1 MRARRERRHL
11 AGVLREKA
19 FATGFLVAGL
29 LLFTWPFVRVPRFH
43 LVPAFFH
50 LSVSWAL
57 IVVGLWAMARALAR
71 EDEGEGEGEGPG
83 DDDG

>member
-11 AGVLREKA
+11 ARVLRQEA
-19 FATGFLVAGL
+19 FAAGFLVAGL

-43 LVPAFFH
+43 LVPAFLH

-57 IVVGLWAMARALAR
+57 IVVGLWAMARALSR
-71 EDEGEGEGEGPG
+71 EEPG
-83 DDDG
+83 DGGADDG